1 VNVVV
6 VGGGAMGVLFSAIM
20 SKAGAQVSV
29 FDVSQDVVTAI
40 NTTGVTLRRGDQ
52 EATYPVSASTTP
64 GDVAPDL
71 ILFLVKA
78 HHTESAARAVAPI
91 VGDDTVIAT
100 LQNGWGNAEVIESV
114 LGTQRMVVG
123 VTYNS
128 AKIEDLGVTR
138 NTGQGPTFLGGYS
151 RGTSEDAARFADL
164 LTAGG
169 APTTVPD
176 EIFEEIWNKLTL
188 NTAALPPS
196 ALTDLNVAQMYAS
209 SDVMSIV
216 DGIATETAAVAR
228 AQGIDI
234 DSQER
239 VEFIRDHFAKAG
251 EGQPSMLQDAR
262 AKRKT
267 EVEVLNGAV
276 VRAAQE
282 VGVPA
287 PLNQL
292 MVSLIHGLESGWGK

>member
-1 VNVVV
+1 MNIVV
-6 VGGGAMGVLFSAIM
+6 VGGGAMGLLFSAIM
-20 SKAGAQVSV
+20 SKAGAQVTV

-40 NTTGVTLRRGDQ
+40 NTRGAKLRRG
-52 EATYPVSASTTP
+52 EEETTSTISASTTP
-64 GDVAPDL
+64 GDQAPDL
-71 ILFLVKA
+71 ILFFVKA
-78 HHTESAARAVAPI
+78 HHTESAARAIAPI
-91 VGDDTVIAT
+91 VGDDTIVAT

-114 LGTQRMVVG
+114 LGKQRMVVG

-128 AKIEDLGVTR
+128 AKIEAHGVTR

-151 RGTSEDAARFADL
+151 RGTSADATMFADL

-169 APTTVPD
+169 APTTVPNQ
-176 EIFEEIWNKLTL
+176 IFEEIWKKLTL

-216 DGIATETAAVAR
+216 DGIAAETVAVAQ

-234 DSQER
+234 DDKER
-239 VEFIRDHFAKAG
+239 IRFIHGHFSKAG

-267 EVEVLNGAV
+267 EVEVINGAV
-276 VRAAQE
+276 VRAAE
-282 VGVPA
+282 EAGVPA

-292 MVSLIHGLESGWGK
+292 MVSLIHGLESGWSK